1 MSLTLVRR
9 WGCKMNT
16 KERILDV
23 SLSLFSTSGYEAVS
37 VRDIC
42 GSVGIKESSLYY
54 HFKNKRDILDSLMRK
69 YEDHVNSL
77 LHVLRSASAPNGEGF
92 SLDWL
97 DIYFF
102 EQYLFDPFCNRM
114 MRLMLI
120 EQFHNEEIRKAYER
134 WLFVEPYQIQTSVFA
149 TLAKIGLMSEADAN
163 RMGHAFFATTT
174 MLTFKYLLNGDLS
187 QERKDAFR
195 KEAHAYMESLFM
207 KLGGNGNV

>member
-1 MSLTLVRR
+1 
-9 WGCKMNT
+9 MNT

-42 GSVGIKESSLYY
+42 GAVGIKESSLYY

-69 YEDHVNSL
+69 YEEHVSSL
-77 LHVLRSASAPNGEGF
+77 LHVLRSASVQSGGGF

-102 EQYLFDPFCNRM
+102 EQYLFDSFCNRM

-120 EQFHNEEIRKAYER
+120 EQFHNERIREAYER
-134 WLFVEPYQIQTSVFA
+134 WLFVEPYQIQASIFA
-149 TLAKIGLMSEADAN
+149 MLAKIGLVSEADAT
-163 RMGHAFFATTT
+163 RMGHDFFATST
-174 MLTFKYLLNGDLS
+174 MLTFKYLLNGDLT

-195 KEAHAYMESLFM
+195 KEAYDYL
-207 KLGGNGNV
+207 KPLLVLLGGNNNV

>member
-1 MSLTLVRR
+1 
-9 WGCKMNT
+9 MNT

-23 SLSLFSTSGYEAVS
+23 SLSMFSISGYDAVS
-37 VRDIC
+37 IRDIC
-42 GSVGIKESSLYY
+42 GAVGIKESSLYY

-69 YEDHVNSL
+69 YEDHVSSL
-77 LHVLRSASAPNGEGF
+77 LHVLRSASVPNGGGF

-120 EQFHNEEIRKAYER
+120 EQFHNEVIREAYER
-134 WLFVEPYQIQTSVFA
+134 WLFVEPYQIQTSVFVM
-149 TLAKIGLMSEADAN
+149 LAKIGLISEADAS
-163 RMGHAFFATTT
+163 RMEHDFFATTT

-195 KEAHAYMESLFM
+195 KEAHDYMELLFIQ
-207 KLGGNGNV
+207 LGGNSNV

>member
-1 MSLTLVRR
+1 
-9 WGCKMNT
+9 MNT

-23 SLSLFSTSGYEAVS
+23 SLSMFSISGYEAVS
-37 VRDIC
+37 IRDIC
-42 GSVGIKESSLYY
+42 GAVGIKESSLYY

-69 YEDHVNSL
+69 FEDHVGSL
-77 LHVLRSASAPNGEGF
+77 LHVLQSASVQNGQGI
-92 SLDWL
+92 SLDWI

-102 EQYLFDPFCNRM
+102 DHYLFDPFCNRM

-120 EQFHNEEIRKAYER
+120 EQFHNEQIREAYER

-149 TLAKIGLMSEADAN
+149 MLAQIGLLSEAAAH
-163 RMGHAFFATTT
+163 RMGHDFFATTT

-195 KEAHAYMESLFM
+195 KEALTYMESLFIQ
-207 KLGGNGNV
+207 LGGNGNV

>member
-1 MSLTLVRR
+1 
-9 WGCKMNT
+9 MNT

-37 VRDIC
+37 IRDIC
-42 GSVGIKESSLYY
+42 GAVGIKESSLYY
-54 HFKNKRDILDSLMRK
+54 HFKNKRDILDSLMCK
-69 YEDHVNSL
+69 YEDHVSSL
-77 LHVLRSASAPNGEGF
+77 LQVRRSASAPNGGGF

-149 TLAKIGLMSEADAN
+149 MLTETGLISEAGAH
-163 RMGHAFFATTT
+163 RMGHDFFATTT

-195 KEAHAYMESLFM
+195 KEAHDYMELLFIQ
-207 KLGGNGNV
+207 LGGNRNV